1 MSRQFNNKK
10 FNNSASANT
19 NSRKPFCK
27 VCADAGKTDTAHFPR
42 KTADPNSEVVCPTLL
57 SLECRY
63 CFKNG
68 HTVKYCTVLKER
80 NARDEQY
87 RREEERHQRQLERQM
102 EEERQAR
109 APVVE
114 KKVTGKFAVFL
125 DEAEEEER
133 REREDE
139 EMRLKIEEE
148 AAALVAKREA
158 EFPTFGLKAAP
169 KFAPV
174 ANNWAAMAQN
184 AVALPQTKPKSKAV
198 VQEKPKAK
206 ATAVGWADDSDEEY
220 EEEMYESFLSGDN
233 DEPSSPRPFEFPP
246 LSSSAPC
253 YARATADDND
263 W

>member
-10 FNNSASANT
+10 SNNSAV

-42 KTADPNSEVVCPTLL
+42 KTAEPNSEVVCPTLL

-80 NARDEQY
+80 NARDEQD
-87 RREEERHQRQLERQM
+87 RREHERHQRHLERQM
-102 EEERQAR
+102 EQERQAR

-114 KKVTGKFAVFL
+114 KKAIGKFAVFL
-125 DEAEEEER
+125 DEDEEEER
-133 REREDE
+133 RERQEE
-139 EMRLKIEEE
+139 EMRLKVEEA
-148 AAALVAKREA
+148 AAALVAQREA
-158 EFPTFGLKAAP
+158 EFPTFGLKPAA
-169 KFAPV
+169 KTALV

-184 AVALPQTKPKSKAV
+184 AAALPLP
-198 VQEKPKAK
+198 KPKAK
-206 ATAVGWADDSDEEY
+206 AVVIVEEKPKANVRWADDSEDEY
-220 EEEMYESFLSGDN
+220 NEEMYESVLND
-233 DEPSSPRPFEFPP
+233 DEPSSPRPYEYPSI
-246 LSSSAPC
+246 SSSVPC
-253 YARATADDND
+253 YARATADDDD

>member
-10 FNNSASANT
+10 FNNNT
-19 NSRKPFCK
+19 NNNVNSRKPFCK

-80 NARDEQY
+80 NARDEQD
-87 RREEERHQRQLERQM
+87 RRDHERHQRHLERQM
-102 EEERQAR
+102 EQERQSR
-109 APVVE
+109 LPPIVE
-114 KKVTGKFAVFL
+114 KKVTGKFAAFI

-133 REREDE
+133 NERDEE
-139 EMRLKIEEE
+139 EMRLKAEEA

-158 EFPTFGLKAAP
+158 EFPTFGLKPAP
-169 KFAPV
+169 KTADPS
-174 ANNWAAMAQN
+174 NNWVTMAQN
-184 AVALPQTKPKSKAV
+184 AAALPLPKPKPKAV
-198 VQEKPKAK
+198 VAEKPKANYI
-206 ATAVGWADDSDEEY
+206 GWADDSEDEY
-220 EEEMYESFLSGDN
+220 EEMYESVVDN
-233 DEPSSPRPFEFPP
+233 NDHVNITYYINRTIAE
-246 LSSSAPC
+246 
-253 YARATADDND
+253 DND

>member
-1 MSRQFNNKK
+1 MSRQFNNNKK
-10 FNNSASANT
+10 INNTAA

-68 HTVKYCTVLKER
+68 HTVKYCIVLKER
-80 NARDEQY
+80 NARDEQD
-87 RREEERHQRQLERQM
+87 RREHERHQRHLERQM
-102 EEERQAR
+102 EQERQAR

-114 KKVTGKFAVFL
+114 KKANGKFAVFL
-125 DEAEEEER
+125 DEDEEEER
-133 REREDE
+133 RERDEE
-139 EMRLKIEEE
+139 EMRLKVEEA

-169 KFAPV
+169 KNAP
-174 ANNWAAMAQN
+174 AATNWAATAQN
-184 AVALPQTKPKSKAV
+184 AAALPLPKPKAKV
-198 VQEKPKAK
+198 VAIVEEKPKAN
-206 ATAVGWADDSDEEY
+206 VRWADDSDDEHN
-220 EEEMYESFLSGDN
+220 EEMYESVLND
-233 DEPSSPRPFEFPP
+233 DEPSSPRPYEYPS

-253 YARATADDND
+253 YARSTAEDND

>member
-10 FNNSASANT
+10 FNNSAV

-80 NARDEQY
+80 NARDEQD
-87 RREEERHQRQLERQM
+87 RREHERHQRHLERQM
-102 EEERQAR
+102 EQERQSR
-109 APVVE
+109 LPPIVE
-114 KKVTGKFAVFL
+114 KKVTGKFAAFI

-133 REREDE
+133 NERDEE
-139 EMRLKIEEE
+139 EMRLKAEEA

-169 KFAPV
+169 KSVPTS
-174 ANNWAAMAQN
+174 NNWATMAQN
-184 AVALPQTKPKSKAV
+184 AAALPLP
-198 VQEKPKAK
+198 KPKAK
-206 ATAVGWADDSDEEY
+206 VVVEEKPKSNYVGWAEDSEDEY
-220 EEEMYESFLSGDN
+220 EEEMYESAVASDD
-233 DEPSSPRPFEFPP
+233 DEPSSPRPFAFTP

-253 YARATADDND
+253 YARATADDDD

>member
-1 MSRQFNNKK
+1 MSRQFNNNKK
-10 FNNSASANT
+10 INNTAA

-80 NARDEQY
+80 NARDEQD
-87 RREEERHQRQLERQM
+87 RREHERHQRHLERQM
-102 EEERQAR
+102 EQERQAR

-114 KKVTGKFAVFL
+114 KKANGKFAVFL
-125 DEAEEEER
+125 DEDEEEER
-133 REREDE
+133 RERDEE
-139 EMRLKIEEE
+139 EMRLKVEEA

-169 KFAPV
+169 KNAP
-174 ANNWAAMAQN
+174 AATNWAAMAQN
-184 AVALPQTKPKSKAV
+184 AAALPLPKLKTKV
-198 VQEKPKAK
+198 VAIVEEKPKAN
-206 ATAVGWADDSDEEY
+206 VRWADDSDDEY
-220 EEEMYESFLSGDN
+220 NEEMYDSLLND
-233 DEPSSPRPFEFPP
+233 DEPSSLRPYESP
-246 LSSSAPC
+246 SISNAPC
-253 YARATADDND
+253 YARASADDDD

>member
-10 FNNSASANT
+10 SNNTANNV

-80 NARDEQY
+80 NARDEQD
-87 RREEERHQRQLERQM
+87 RREHERHQRHLERQM
-102 EEERQAR
+102 EQERQAR

-114 KKVTGKFAVFL
+114 KKANGKFAVFL
-125 DEAEEEER
+125 DEDEEEER
-133 REREDE
+133 RERDEE
-139 EMRLKIEEE
+139 EMRLKVEEA

-169 KFAPV
+169 KNAP
-174 ANNWAAMAQN
+174 AATNWAAMAQN
-184 AVALPQTKPKSKAV
+184 AAALPLPKLKTKV
-198 VQEKPKAK
+198 VAIVEEKPKAN
-206 ATAVGWADDSDEEY
+206 VRWADDSDDEY
-220 EEEMYESFLSGDN
+220 NEEMYDSLLND
-233 DEPSSPRPFEFPP
+233 DEPSSPRPYEYPS

-253 YARATADDND
+253 YARSTAEDND

>member
-10 FNNSASANT
+10 LNTNANNNV

-80 NARDEQY
+80 NARDEEA
-87 RREEERHQRQLERQM
+87 RREHERHQRHLERQM
-102 EEERQAR
+102 EQERQAR
-109 APVVE
+109 APVAE
-114 KKVTGKFAVFL
+114 KKANGKFAVFL
-125 DEAEEEER
+125 EDDEEEER
-133 REREDE
+133 REREEE
-139 EMRLKIEEE
+139 EMRLKVEEA

-169 KFAPV
+169 KTAPV
-174 ANNWAAMAQN
+174 ATNWAAMAQN
-184 AVALPQTKPKSKAV
+184 AAALPLPKPKPKAV
-198 VQEKPKAK
+198 VEEKPKLNY
-206 ATAVGWADDSDEEY
+206 VGWAEDSDDDVQD
-220 EEEMYESFLSGDN
+220 EEMYESAVASED
-233 DEPSSPRPFEFPP
+233 DEPSSPRPFTFPSI
-246 LSSSAPC
+246 SSNAPS
-253 YARATADDND
+253 YARSSWDDDD

>member
-10 FNNSASANT
+10 SNNSANNV

-27 VCADAGKTDTAHFPR
+27 VCADAGKSDTAHFPR

-80 NARDEQY
+80 NARDEQD
-87 RREEERHQRQLERQM
+87 RREHERHQRHLERQM
-102 EEERQAR
+102 EQERQAR

-114 KKVTGKFAVFL
+114 KKANGKFALFL

-133 REREDE
+133 REREEE
-139 EMRLKIEEE
+139 EMRIKVEED

-158 EFPTFGLKAAP
+158 EFPTFGLKPAA
-169 KFAPV
+169 KTAP
-174 ANNWAAMAQN
+174 NSTNWAVMAQN
-184 AVALPQTKPKSKAV
+184 AAALPLPKPKTKVVAIVEEKTKANV
-198 VQEKPKAK
+198 R
-206 ATAVGWADDSDEEY
+206 WADDSEDEY
-220 EEEMYESFLSGDN
+220 NEEMYESVLNDD
-233 DEPSSPRPFEFPP
+233 DEPSSPRPYEYPSI
-246 LSSSAPC
+246 SSSVPC
-253 YARATADDND
+253 YTRSTA
-263 W
+263 

>member
-10 FNNSASANT
+10 FNTNANNNV

-42 KTADPNSEVVCPTLL
+42 KTPDPNSEVVCPTLKA
-57 SLECRY
+57 LECRY

-80 NARDEQY
+80 NARDEEA
-87 RREEERHQRQLERQM
+87 RREHERYQRHLERQM

-114 KKVTGKFAVFL
+114 KKVTGKFAAFI

-133 REREDE
+133 LEARIAE
-139 EMRLKIEEE
+139 EQTRIDLAVQEALLKKE
-148 AAALVAKREA
+148 V
-158 EFPTFGLKAAP
+158 EFPSFVSKKAP
-169 KFAPV
+169 TIPTGG
-174 ANNWAAMAQN
+174 NNWAIMASN
-184 AVALPQTKPKSKAV
+184 AAQLAVPKPKVNVIVA
-198 VQEKPKAK
+198 PKVEVK
-206 ATAVGWADDSDEEY
+206 GHWADDSDDEED
-220 EEEMYESFLSGDN
+220 EPMYESVVNNN
-233 DEPSSPRPFEFPP
+233 DHVNITYY
-246 LSSSAPC
+246 

>member
-10 FNNSASANT
+10 FNNSAV

-80 NARDEQY
+80 NARDEQD
-87 RREEERHQRQLERQM
+87 RREHERHQRHLERQM
-102 EEERQAR
+102 EQERQAS

-114 KKVTGKFAVFL
+114 KKANGKFAVFL
-125 DEAEEEER
+125 DEAEDEER
-133 REREDE
+133 RERQEE
-139 EMRLKIEEE
+139 EMRLKVEEE

-158 EFPTFGLKAAP
+158 EFPTFGLKPAPKTAAP
-169 KFAPV
+169 S
-174 ANNWAAMAQN
+174 NNWVTMAQN
-184 AVALPQTKPKSKAV
+184 AAALPLPKPKPKAV
-198 VQEKPKAK
+198 VEEKPKLNY
-206 ATAVGWADDSDEEY
+206 VGWAEDSEDEY
-220 EEEMYESFLSGDN
+220 EEEMYESVLND
-233 DEPSSPRPFEFPP
+233 DEPSSPRPFAFTP
-246 LSSSAPC
+246 LSSNAPS
-253 YARATADDND
+253 YARSSWDDDD